1 MIPLDLAGLRRG
13 LARNDAVQ
21 SKLNKEGFGT
31 AADGKTAVLYTISNG
46 PGMEVKVTNYGGII
60 TSITVPDRH
69 GMPGEVVL
77 GFDSLQEYLGSHP
90 CYGATIGR
98 YANRIAKAR
107 FLLNGRQYRLA
118 ANDGQNH
125 LHGGRKGFDK
135 VFWEAKEISSEENS
149 ALRLNYLSV
158 DGEEGYPGNL
168 SVSVTFSV
176 TENDALKIDY
186 LATTDRSTV
195 LNLTNHSY
203 FNLSDRGSRD
213 ILDHELQIDADYY
226 LPIDREALPLGATRE
241 VAGTPFDFRKST
253 PIGRRIGE
261 KDEQL
266 LFGEG
271 YNHMWVLHGRG
282 EAPTR
287 VATVFDP
294 KSGRT
299 MELLTTEPGVQLFT
313 ANFPSDMFR
322 GRSGA
327 FCPSR
332 GGFCLETQGYADAPN
347 HPEYPSTVLHPGEV
361 YRQTTIYKFSA

>member
-1 MIPLDLAGLRRG
+1 MKP
-13 LARNDAVQ
+13 RNDVVQ
-21 SKLNKEGFGT
+21 SNLKKEEFGT
-31 AADGKTAVLYTISNG
+31 APDGKTADLYTISNG
-46 PGMEVKVTNYGGII
+46 RGMGVKVTNYGGII
-60 TSITVPDRH
+60 TSITVPDRYRRS
-69 GMPGEVVL
+69 GEVVL
-77 GFDSLQEYLGSHP
+77 GFDTLQEYLGPHP

-107 FLLNGRQYRLA
+107 FLLNDREYRLS

-135 VFWEAKEISSEENS
+135 VFWEAKAISCGANS
-149 ALRLNYLSV
+149 ALRLDYLSI

-168 SVSVTFSV
+168 SVSVTFSIA
-176 TENDALKIDY
+176 EDDALKIDY
-186 LATTDRSTV
+186 SATTDQSTV

-203 FNLSDRGSRD
+203 FNLSDGGSSD
-213 ILDHELQIDADYY
+213 ILNHELQIDADYY

-271 YNHMWVLHGRG
+271 YNHMWVLRGRG
-282 EAPTR
+282 ETPTHA
-287 VATVFDP
+287 ATVFDP

-299 MELLTTEPGVQLFT
+299 MELLTTEPGVQVFT
-313 ANFPSDMFR
+313 ANFPGDMFR
-322 GRSGA
+322 GRNGA

-347 HPEYPSTVLHPGEV
+347 HPEYPSTVLNPGEV

>member
-1 MIPLDLAGLRRG
+1 
-13 LARNDAVQ
+13 VQ
-21 SKLNKEGFGT
+21 CKLKKEEFGT
-31 AADGKTAVLYTISNG
+31 AADGMTADLYTISNG
-46 PGMEVKVTNYGGII
+46 RGMDVKVTNYGGII
-60 TSITVPDRH
+60 TSITVPDRL
-69 GMPGEVVL
+69 GIPGEVVL
-77 GFDSLQEYLGSHP
+77 GFDSLQEYLGPHP

-107 FLLNGRQYRLA
+107 FVLNGREYRLA

-125 LHGGRKGFDK
+125 LHGGLKGFDK
-135 VFWEAKEISSEENS
+135 IFWEAKEISSEENS

-176 TENDALKIDY
+176 TKNDALKIDY
-186 LATTDRSTV
+186 SATTDRSTV

-203 FNLSDRGSRD
+203 FNLSAGGSND
-213 ILDHELQIDADYY
+213 ILDHKLQIDADYY

-241 VAGTPFDFRKST
+241 VARTPFDFRKST
-253 PIGRRIGE
+253 PIGRRIDE

-313 ANFPSDMFR
+313 ANFPGDMFR

-327 FCPSR
+327 FCPCR

>member
-1 MIPLDLAGLRRG
+1 MQIE
-13 LARNDAVQ
+13 
-21 SKLNKEGFGT
+21 KEEFGT
-31 AADGKTAVLYTISNG
+31 AADGMTADLYTINNG
-46 PGMEVKVTNYGGII
+46 RGMDVKVTNYGGII
-60 TSITVPDRH
+60 TSITVPDRL
-69 GMPGEVVL
+69 GIPGEIVL
-77 GFDSLQEYLGSHP
+77 GFDSLQEYLGPHP

-107 FLLNGRQYRLA
+107 FLLNGREYRLV

-203 FNLSDRGSRD
+203 FNLSAGGSAD

-226 LPIDREALPLGATRE
+226 LPIDREALPLGAIRA
-241 VAGTPFDFRKST
+241 VAGTPFDFRKTT
-253 PIGRRIGE
+253 PIGQRIGE

-282 EAPTR
+282 EAPTLA
-287 VATVFDP
+287 ATVFDP

-347 HPEYPSTVLHPGEV
+347 HPEYPSTFLHLGEV

>member
-1 MIPLDLAGLRRG
+1 
-13 LARNDAVQ
+13 VQ
-21 SKLNKEGFGT
+21 SKLKKEEFGT
-31 AADGKTAVLYTISNG
+31 VADGKTADLYTISNG
-46 PGMEVKVTNYGGII
+46 RGIEVKVTNYGGIV

-69 GMPGEVVL
+69 GRAGEVVL
-77 GFDSLQEYLGSHP
+77 GFDSLEGYLSPHP

-107 FLLNGRQYRLA
+107 FLLNGREYQLA

-125 LHGGRKGFDK
+125 LHGGCRGFDK
-135 VFWEAKEISSEENS
+135 VLWEATEISCGENS
-149 ALRLNYLSV
+149 ALRLNHLSI

-168 SVSVTFSV
+168 SVSVIFSI
-176 TENDALKIDY
+176 TDDGALKVDY
-186 LATTDRSTV
+186 SATTDESTV

-203 FNLSDRGSRD
+203 FNLSDGGASD
-213 ILDHELQIDADYY
+213 ILHHELQIDADYY

-271 YNHMWVLHGRG
+271 YNHMWVLRGRG
-282 EAPTR
+282 ETPTH
-287 VATVFDP
+287 AAMVFDP

-299 MELLTTEPGVQLFT
+299 MELLTTELGVQLFT
-313 ANFPSDMFR
+313 ANFPGDMFR
-322 GRSGA
+322 GRNGA

-332 GGFCLETQGYADAPN
+332 GGFCLETQGYPDAPN
-347 HPEYPSTVLHPGEV
+347 HPEYPSTVLNPGEV
-361 YRQTTIYKFSA
+361 YRQTTIYRFSA

>member
-1 MIPLDLAGLRRG
+1 
-13 LARNDAVQ
+13 
-21 SKLNKEGFGT
+21 
-31 AADGKTAVLYTISNG
+31 
-46 PGMEVKVTNYGGII
+46 
-60 TSITVPDRH
+60 
-69 GMPGEVVL
+69 
-77 GFDSLQEYLGSHP
+77 
-90 CYGATIGR
+90 
-98 YANRIAKAR
+98 
-107 FLLNGRQYRLA
+107 LLNGRQYRLA

-135 VFWEAKEISSEENS
+135 VFWEAKEMSSGENS
-149 ALRLNYLSV
+149 ALRLNYLSI

-168 SVSVTFSV
+168 SVSVTFSI
-176 TENDALKIDY
+176 TEDYALKIDY
-186 LATTDRSTV
+186 SATTDQSTV

-203 FNLSDRGSRD
+203 FNLSDGGSSD

-226 LPIDREALPLGATRE
+226 LPIDHEALPLGPTRE
-241 VAGTPFDFRKST
+241 VAATPFDFRKST

-271 YNHMWVLHGRG
+271 YNHMWVLYGRG
-282 EAPTR
+282 ETPTHA
-287 VATVFDP
+287 ATVFDP

-313 ANFPSDMFR
+313 ANFPGNIFH

-347 HPEYPSTVLHPGEV
+347 HPEYPSTVLDPGEV